1 MSIENNNRKTI
12 KINPELFNSV
22 SKTKKNKDKISRP
35 IIQRPIIN
43 PNIIKKQLLNRI
55 NEHKNKE
62 KLNTE
67 REKKEEENS
76 FTDEFYDSINY
87 LNSLSKKHKED
98 SDKKK
103 RESLIHK
110 TIKNPS
116 AIYNRNPI
124 PHVELELPDELKESE
139 FKIELPP
146 TPVINNYN
154 NNNIPMVNTIPEIK
168 LNYNVD
174 NNVPYG
180 CLKNGNKP
188 TYRNWQSTKKNY
200 PTIELSSPS
209 INQNQSHLVNSNSN
223 IQMYERERK
232 LENLKSKLKKLEE
245 YEKNEKLMMSQNL
258 IKKSEDLPLN
268 NIPIESANTNANT
281 IASII
286 PAIVTMPM
294 PASMPISIPNLI
306 HVENPIPISENKKFL
321 KKTIRRKFTLGK
333 SNIKRKV
340 GILIKDNNTRKKII
354 EAQKEMKK
362 KSINDIKKHLRIHGL
377 LKVGSNAPNDI
388 IRKTYETSM
397 LAGDITN
404 INKDTLLHNFLS
416 DTDNT

>member
-12 KINPELFNSV
+12 KINPDLFNSV
-22 SKTKKNKDKISRP
+22 SKTKKNKEKISRP

-67 REKKEEENS
+67 REKKEEDNN

-98 SDKKK
+98 SDKKR

-124 PHVELELPDELKESE
+124 PHVELELPDELKETE
-139 FKIELPP
+139 FKIELPHP
-146 TPVINNYN
+146 TLN
-154 NNNIPMVNTIPEIK
+154 NNNVNPMVNAMQEIK
-168 LNYNVD
+168 LNYNID

-200 PTIELSSPS
+200 STIELPSPS
-209 INQNQSHLVNSNSN
+209 IIQNEPHLVNSNSN

-232 LENLKSKLKKLEE
+232 LENLKLKLKKLEE
-245 YEKNEKLMMSQNL
+245 YEKNEKLMMEENF
-258 IKKSEDLPLN
+258 IKKKEEISPIQAQISMPMPMPGP
-268 NIPIESANTNANT
+268 IPIPIPI
-281 IASII
+281 IASIT
-286 PAIVTMPM
+286 PQMSTHKEDAAIT
-294 PASMPISIPNLI
+294 PIR
-306 HVENPIPISENKKFL
+306 ENKKFI

-333 SNIKRKV
+333 SNIKRKI

-354 EAQKEMKK
+354 EAQKDMKK

-388 IRKTYETSM
+388 IRKTYESSM

-416 DTDNT
+416 DTDNA